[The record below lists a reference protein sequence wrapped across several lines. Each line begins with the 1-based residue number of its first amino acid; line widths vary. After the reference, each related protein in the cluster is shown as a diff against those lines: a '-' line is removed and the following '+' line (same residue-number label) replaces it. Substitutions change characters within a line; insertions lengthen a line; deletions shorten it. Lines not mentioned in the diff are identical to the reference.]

1 MEKLNF
7 FNPFKDKDITHE
19 DVLTRN
25 FLLLLKNI
33 PAVQIAFFELIKQ
46 KLPTIGLT
54 DQGSVAKVFADL
66 SVRMGIRQVI
76 EKVNTNALAA

>member
-1 MEKLNF
+1 MERLNF

-46 KLPTIGLT
+46 KLPTIGLESISMG
-54 DQGSVAKVFADL
+54 QL
-66 SVRMGIRQVI
+66 SVSEIYTQVTSGNLLTGIQDYKI
-76 EKVNTNALAA
+76 L